1 MDIER
6 IVGKAVTLGA
16 SEAEVYFIR
25 SSETILEL
33 SKVVEASKSVTLSSL
48 GIRVVVGK
56 SIATVGTQNL
66 SDEGVEK
73 ALESALSIARVTP
86 PDPKWVSVNRKVSLS
101 HVSGLFDRDTA
112 EATSEDLSPV
122 ATDLLGSVK
131 EGCKDAEPVRGAVA
145 TRSVEI
151 TYMNTYGGPIT
162 RSETLSNLYVYAK
175 VSEGGRTGTYNEY
188 DVRRSLRE
196 LKAREVGIEAGVK
209 AREFVNAGRLP
220 NGDYEL
226 ILLNRVTASILF
238 TMLAPSISALNVQQG
253 RSPLAGRLG
262 EALMSEDL
270 TVVDLGASDNVLGSK
285 QFDDEGHPTSN
296 LAIVEKGVLKTY
308 LYDTYTALR
317 EGRES
322 TGNAA
327 RTYTSGPL
335 PQPHHLHLKPGKV
348 PLDDIIHE
356 TKNGVLVMIT
366 IGEWLSNSVSGH
378 LNATITH
385 AYTIRDG
392 ELFKPVKDAVISSNI
407 YELLKSKLEVVGN
420 DIRYNYGV
428 STPSLKFSNVRVAG
442 K

>member
-1 MDIER
+1 MDVER
-6 IVGKAVTLGA
+6 IIRKAVTLGA
-16 SEAEVYFIR
+16 SEAEVYFTR
-25 SSETILEL
+25 SSESILEL

-48 GIRVVVGK
+48 GVRVVVGK
-56 SIATVGTQNL
+56 STAAVGTQDL

-86 PDPKWVSVNRKVSLS
+86 PDTKWVSVNRRVSSS
-101 HVSGLFDRDTA
+101 HVDGLFDRDTA
-112 EATSEDLSPV
+112 EATSEDLLPV
-122 ATDLLGSVK
+122 ATELLESVK
-131 EGCKDAEPVRGAVA
+131 EGYKYAEPVRGAVA
-145 TRSVEI
+145 TRFIEI

-162 RSETLSNLYVYAK
+162 RFETLSSLYIYVK
-175 VSEGGRTGTYNEY
+175 VDEGGRTGTYNEY

-196 LKAREVGIEAGVK
+196 LKAREVGIEAGAK
-209 AREFVNAGRLP
+209 AREFVNAGQIL

-226 ILLNRVTASILF
+226 ILLNRVAASILF
-238 TMLAPSISALNVQQG
+238 IMLAPAISALNVQQG
-253 RSPLAGRLG
+253 RSPLAGRLD

-285 QFDDEGHPTSN
+285 QFDDEGHQTNN
-296 LAIVEKGVLKTY
+296 LVVFEKGVLKTY

-327 RTYTSGPL
+327 RTYTSGPF
-335 PQPHHLHLKPGKV
+335 PQPHHLHLKSGKTS
-348 PLDDIIHE
+348 LDNIIRE
-356 TKNGVLVMIT
+356 TKDGVLVMIT
-366 IGEWLSNSVSGH
+366 IGEWLSNPVSGH

-385 AYTIRDG
+385 AYTIRNG

-420 DIRYNYGV
+420 DVRHNYGV